1 MAVAKPVAFLLA
13 TAGLVY
19 VSRAW
24 LVDPRTHGF
33 YRFFAWEAILAL
45 ALLNIELWFRDPFS
59 WHQIIS
65 WLLLAVSGYLVIH
78 SVHLLWLLGKPSS
91 QREGEPLFE
100 FEKTTRLV
108 TVGIYRYIRHP
119 MYSSLLFLAWGVF
132 FKKPSWAG
140 GLLAVA
146 ATLFLVAAG
155 KIEEAEDIRY
165 FGETYREYM
174 KRTKMFI
181 PALF

>member
-1 MAVAKPVAFLLA
+1 MAVAKLVTFLLA
-13 TAGLVY
+13 TAGLGY

-24 LVDPRTHGF
+24 LVNPRSHGF
-33 YRFFAWEAILAL
+33 YRFFSWEAILVL
-45 ALLNIELWFRDPFS
+45 GLLNMELWFRDPFS

-65 WLLLAVSGYLVIH
+65 WCFLAVSGYLVIH

-91 QREGEPLFE
+91 KREGEPLFE

-140 GLLAVA
+140 GLLAVV

-165 FGETYREYM
+165 FGEAYREYI